1 MLAPRSATRYGRCV
15 RILVGL
21 HSTYPWRDGE
31 HVAARQRELGL
42 DWITIRPAQQ
52 RDPITGVASHLSGTC
67 LGQLVNTPF
76 RATPCREIRIQARL
90 RRGVLALD
98 EALAEA
104 RSESD
109 APIKVSITGPY
120 TLARLSRLETTAY
133 RDWRH
138 LAEDLANHLADALAV
153 AGSAGARWV
162 QVDEPFI
169 LQSPMDIRFLR
180 DLLEPIQD
188 AVQPNASLIVST
200 YGAVVGDLFAHLNS
214 LPGTVVG
221 LDCASSPDVIADLA
235 TTGSGKPLALG
246 AIGAGVTPSIDDT
259 ARAVSTAMRRYEHE
273 TLYLQPSCGLDALA
287 EETAHA
293 KVAAL
298 LRVRDAVADV

>member
-1 MLAPRSATRYGRCV
+1 M
-15 RILVGL
+15 
-21 HSTYPWRDGE
+21 
-31 HVAARQRELGL
+31 
-42 DWITIRPAQQ
+42 
-52 RDPITGVASHLSGTC
+52 
-67 LGQLVNTPF
+67 NTPF
-76 RATPCREIRIQARL
+76 RDTPCREIRVQSRL

-98 EALAEA
+98 ETLAAA

-109 APIKVSITGPY
+109 APIKVAITGPY

-138 LAEDLANHLADALAV
+138 LAEDLANHLADALSV
-153 AGSAGARWV
+153 AGPAGARWV
-162 QVDEPFI
+162 QVDEPLLLRF
-169 LQSPMDIRFLR
+169 PADIRFLR

-214 LPGTVVG
+214 LPGTIVG

-246 AIGAGVTPSIDDT
+246 LIGAGATPPVDQT
-259 ARAVSTAMRRYEHE
+259 ARAVSSAMQRYEHD
-273 TLYLQPSCGLDALA
+273 TLYLQPSCGLDALP

-293 KVAAL
+293 KIAAL
-298 LRVRDAVADV
+298 LRVRDALSDV